1 MERSLLPLCFAT
13 FFQCAVKPY
22 SGFSQKKCF
31 YILVYGEADPS
42 VVTYQ
47 PTLIS
52 AFNKGTK
59 PLPEHIRN
67 LLSSLPQKVLNDR
80 IRALGIQDPVSCA
93 DSLKRLIS
101 ISTLSAE
108 SKEILL
114 AQYTGSDPHTFVTLV
129 FQNALQSS
137 ASLRQISH
145 KDQDALFSYCANGTR
160 LPDVPLNS
168 DTASGDNTATA
179 TNAPVDSGID
189 DDKKAEEFCGF
200 LAHMGEWGVS
210 HPHPVLGHYETDAET
225 ISFKDWLTDY
235 NLPSDIS
242 NPSEHPAAWVKH
254 YRIELPRDIIL
265 LLHFNYIIS
274 ADTAFISLDPSDL
287 YTVAHLDLEKWCIQ
301 DGHIELYEIHAQPN
315 DIGGLIRSLPEH
327 DATDM
332 LMWCQLN
339 VDQTL
344 DFLHDLCQSAN
355 ELSPDAVLLSG
366 GEYYGDCDETTVFL
380 LIYTPD
386 KKKTNA
392 SSAKPNE
399 DHLPNKEDDA
409 FNNLLKR
416 CGLWDSP
423 KNPVQ
428 DDTGPEIP
436 SFLKPMRPKNQ

>member
-67 LLSSLPQKVLNDR
+67 SLSSLPQKVLNDR
-80 IRALGIQDPVSCA
+80 IHALGIQDPVSCA

-129 FQNALQSS
+129 FQNALHSS
-137 ASLRQISH
+137 ASLRQIPH
-145 KDQDALFSYCANGTR
+145 IDLDALLSYCANGTR

-168 DTASGDNTATA
+168 DTAAGENTATA
-179 TNAPVDSGID
+179 TSAPIDSSID
-189 DDKKAEEFCGF
+189 DDKKAEDFYGF
-200 LAHMGEWGVS
+200 LSHMGEWDVS
-210 HPHPVLGHYETDAET
+210 HPHPVPGHYETDAET
-225 ISFKDWLTDY
+225 ISFKDWLTAF
-235 NLPSDIS
+235 NLPPDLS
-242 NPSEHPAAWVKH
+242 NPSEHPAAWIKQ
-254 YRIELPRDIIL
+254 YRIELPRDIML

-274 ADTAFISLDPSDL
+274 ADPASIGLDPSDL
-287 YTVAHLDLEKWCIQ
+287 YTVAHLNLKKWCIE
-301 DGHIELYEIHAQPN
+301 DGHIELYEIHAQPD
-315 DIGGLIRSLPEH
+315 DIGALIRSLPAH
-327 DATDM
+327 NASDI

-339 VDQTL
+339 VDQTV
-344 DFLHDLCQSAN
+344 DYFQDLCQYAN
-355 ELSPDAVLLSG
+355 ELSPDAYLIFG
-366 GEYYGDCDETTVFL
+366 GEYYADFEEATVFL

-386 KKKTNA
+386 KKDECEFGKG
-392 SSAKPNE
+392 E
-399 DHLPNKEDDA
+399 
-409 FNNLLKR
+409 
-416 CGLWDSP
+416 
-423 KNPVQ
+423 
-428 DDTGPEIP
+428 
-436 SFLKPMRPKNQ
+436 